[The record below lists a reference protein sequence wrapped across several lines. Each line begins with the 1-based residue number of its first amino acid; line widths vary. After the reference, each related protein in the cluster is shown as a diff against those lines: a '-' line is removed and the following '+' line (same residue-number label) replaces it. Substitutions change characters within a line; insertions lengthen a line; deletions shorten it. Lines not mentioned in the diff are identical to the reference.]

1 MNRLTVN
8 LILTFVVSFVIWQTF
23 TYHSILE
30 KICGEIRQQLK
41 KQLHVTLLYESLC
54 PDSRNFMHQLGP
66 VYEEFQ
72 DYLDILLV
80 PFGKSQSERN
90 GAIFHCQH
98 GPAECKG
105 NRLQSCVINSTG
117 NQAAQVKFVVC
128 QMLAPDYSRID
139 QCANEAGLLTD
150 VVHCLS
156 SETGTKLQLQAEL
169 VTKQYSPSFI
179 PTIVYN
185 GVFDQQLQDHSLR
198 DFRGTVCY
206 LLRQQNLLPSS
217 STICQ

>member
-1 MNRLTVN
+1 MFKLATASSILL
-8 LILTFVVSFVIWQTF
+8 LILSFGWAE
-23 TYHSILE
+23 LE
-30 KICGEIRQQLK
+30 EKPREKRQSNK
-41 KQLHVTLLYESLC
+41 LHVTLLYESLC
-54 PDSRNFMHQLGP
+54 PDSRKFMYQLGP

-72 DYLDILLV
+72 DYIDILLV
-80 PFGKSQSERN
+80 PFGKSLSEQN
-90 GAIFHCQH
+90 GAIFLCQH

-128 QMLAPDYSRID
+128 QMLAPDASRID
-139 QCANEAGLLTD
+139 KCAREAGLLTD
-150 VVHCLS
+150 VDQCVS

-185 GVFDQQLQDHSLR
+185 GVFDQQLQDHSLH

-206 LLRQQNLLPSS
+206 LLRQQNSLPSS